1 MGDAVSRER
10 YTPRERTD
18 YRRELNDDLETFDA
32 YLQQAEFVSRG
43 TIGMEL
49 ELNLV
54 DEQMAPA
61 PVNLD
66 VLKTLDDADFQSEIG
81 SFNFEMN
88 HPVLSVE
95 GDGLRELEDGLRE
108 RLDRAAAAAVQ
119 HNSSVAM
126 IGTLPTL
133 TEQFLESPEW
143 ITPENR
149 YKALSN
155 AVMDSRGELV
165 TIDLADREVLNH
177 DFEDIAPESS
187 CTSMQLH
194 LQVSPERFAEAW
206 NASQAIAGVQA
217 ALSANSPLF
226 LGRKVWHESR
236 IPVFAQAIE
245 TRPPE
250 LIAQGVR
257 PRVWFGERW
266 ITSIFDLFE
275 ENVRYFPAL
284 LPESREESGSPIM
297 RGQAPALH
305 YLNLHNGTVWR
316 WNRPIYA
323 PSSDGLAHVRVEN
336 RLLPAGPTVVDMV
349 ADAALYY
356 GLVKFLGEQTRPVWS
371 RLPFKTAEKNF
382 MTAARSG
389 LYARQ
394 EWPTLGAIDVAKLVH
409 EHLVPQARRG
419 LEKLGV
425 NEKLIDRYMGIIDGR
440 AVGRQNGALW
450 QLRTLSNIRPKKAA
464 PGSPER
470 QKALALMLEQY
481 MENQAKGGPVHT
493 WEIGE

>member
-18 YRRELNDDLETFDA
+18 YRRALNDDLETFDA

-54 DEQMAPA
+54 DAQMAPA

-66 VLKTLDDADFQSEIG
+66 VLKTLDDDDFQSEIG

-95 GDGLRELEDGLRE
+95 GDGLQDLEDGLRE
-108 RLDRAAAAAVQ
+108 RLDRAASAAAE
-119 HNSSVAM
+119 HDISVAM

-133 TEQFLESPEW
+133 TEQFLESPDW
-143 ITPENR
+143 VTQENR

-165 TIDLADREVLNH
+165 TIDLADREELKH

-194 LQVSPERFAEAW
+194 LQVSPQRFAQAW
-206 NASQAIAGVQA
+206 NASQAIAGVQT

-250 LIAQGVR
+250 LIVQGVR

-284 LPESREESGSPIM
+284 LPESREDSGAPIM
-297 RGQAPALH
+297 RGEAPALH

-323 PSSDGLAHVRVEN
+323 PSTDGLAHVRVEN

-371 RLPFKTAEKNF
+371 RLPFRTAEKNF

-394 EWPTLGAIDVAKLVH
+394 LS
-409 EHLVPQARRG
+409 
-419 LEKLGV
+419 
-425 NEKLIDRYMGIIDGR
+425 LIHI
-440 AVGRQNGALW
+440 
-450 QLRTLSNIRPKKAA
+450 
-464 PGSPER
+464 
-470 QKALALMLEQY
+470 
-481 MENQAKGGPVHT
+481 
-493 WEIGE
+493 

>member
-54 DEQMAPA
+54 DQQMAPA

-66 VLKTLDDADFQSEIG
+66 VLRTLDDDDFQSEIG

-95 GDGLRELEDGLRE
+95 GDGLRDLEDGLRE
-108 RLDRAAAAAVQ
+108 RLDRAAQAAAE
-119 HNSSVAM
+119 HDTSVAM

-165 TIDLADREVLNH
+165 TIDLADREELKH

-236 IPVFAQAIE
+236 IPV
-245 TRPPE
+245 
-250 LIAQGVR
+250 L
-257 PRVWFGERW
+257 
-266 ITSIFDLFE
+266 SI
-275 ENVRYFPAL
+275 VC
-284 LPESREESGSPIM
+284 
-297 RGQAPALH
+297 
-305 YLNLHNGTVWR
+305 V
-316 WNRPIYA
+316 
-323 PSSDGLAHVRVEN
+323 
-336 RLLPAGPTVVDMV
+336 
-349 ADAALYY
+349 
-356 GLVKFLGEQTRPVWS
+356 PVS
-371 RLPFKTAEKNF
+371 
-382 MTAARSG
+382 
-389 LYARQ
+389 
-394 EWPTLGAIDVAKLVH
+394 VH
-409 EHLVPQARRG
+409 H
-419 LEKLGV
+419 
-425 NEKLIDRYMGIIDGR
+425 IHMSHGI
-440 AVGRQNGALW
+440 
-450 QLRTLSNIRPKKAA
+450 
-464 PGSPER
+464 
-470 QKALALMLEQY
+470 
-481 MENQAKGGPVHT
+481 PVC
-493 WEIGE
+493 

>member
-18 YRRELNDDLETFDA
+18 YRRALNDDLETFDA

-54 DEQMAPA
+54 DAQMAPA

-66 VLKTLDDADFQSEIG
+66 VLKTLDDDDFQSEIG

-95 GDGLRELEDGLRE
+95 GDGLQDLEDGLRE
-108 RLDRAAAAAVQ
+108 RLDRAASAAAE
-119 HNSSVAM
+119 HDISVAM

-133 TEQFLESPEW
+133 TEQFLESPDW
-143 ITPENR
+143 VTQENR

-165 TIDLADREVLNH
+165 TIDLADREELKH

-194 LQVSPERFAEAW
+194 LQVSPQRFAQAW
-206 NASQAIAGVQA
+206 NASQAIAGVQT

-250 LIAQGVR
+250 LIVQGVR

-284 LPESREESGSPIM
+284 LPESREDSGAPIM
-297 RGQAPALH
+297 RGEAPALH
-305 YLNLHNGTVWR
+305 YLL
-316 WNRPIYA
+316 
-323 PSSDGLAHVRVEN
+323 S
-336 RLLPAGPTVVDMV
+336 
-349 ADAALYY
+349 
-356 GLVKFLGEQTRPVWS
+356 
-371 RLPFKTAEKNF
+371 
-382 MTAARSG
+382 
-389 LYARQ
+389 
-394 EWPTLGAIDVAKLVH
+394 
-409 EHLVPQARRG
+409 
-419 LEKLGV
+419 
-425 NEKLIDRYMGIIDGR
+425 LIHI
-440 AVGRQNGALW
+440 
-450 QLRTLSNIRPKKAA
+450 
-464 PGSPER
+464 
-470 QKALALMLEQY
+470 
-481 MENQAKGGPVHT
+481 
-493 WEIGE
+493 